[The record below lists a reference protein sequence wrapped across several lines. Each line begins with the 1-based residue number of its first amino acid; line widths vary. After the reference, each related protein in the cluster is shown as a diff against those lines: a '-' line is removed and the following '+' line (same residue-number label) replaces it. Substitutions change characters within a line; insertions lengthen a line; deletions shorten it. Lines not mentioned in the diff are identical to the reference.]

1 MTAEANTS
9 LRWRF
14 LTLSADQLIFKWS
27 QAQVL
32 FFLSEE
38 IRVGSSLWR
47 KLDYFRKTF
56 LKRSHEELR
65 FWTWLNLY
73 IKWNPYPPTPI
84 SCAKKKKKQKKNQ
97 YHLSFLCF
105 SSSFFPFHFCLIS
118 ASRTPGNQ
126 CGPPAAFA
134 LVEKATKTESFM
146 KTGIWTIQFGCWG
159 QPHSLLEHSRSNL
172 HWKFEK
178 FKPEMIKSSPETS
191 VLLKD
196 F

>member
-84 SCAKKKKKQKKNQ
+84 SCAKKKKKTKKK
-97 YHLSFLCF
+97 SV
-105 SSSFFPFHFCLIS
+105 SSFF
-118 ASRTPGNQ
+118 
-126 CGPPAAFA
+126 
-134 LVEKATKTESFM
+134 
-146 KTGIWTIQFGCWG
+146 
-159 QPHSLLEHSRSNL
+159 SLLFFFFFSFSFLFNISFKDPRKSMWAACSLRTGGKSNENWKLYEDGNLDHTIWMLRSTTQSSRAFS
-172 HWKFEK
+172 
-178 FKPEMIKSSPETS
+178 I
-191 VLLKD
+191 
-196 F
+196 